1 MLDAD
6 DVTALLSEVD
16 AFATQ
21 RIAATVE
28 RPEAP
33 ISNDTLTALSAEAAE
48 LGLLPAPGADPGYTL
63 WEHCDH
69 ANAMQ
74 FNLGLLQLVARANAG
89 IAFAWHRAALARA
102 AAAPTGAPLAD
113 AHLAGGKVLDTAIVT
128 TGHLGLARAELAR
141 FLRPQGPR
149 ADRALLA
156 DWLDRG
162 RHATTVITTASW
174 QQLVWPVW
182 HEDTIRWQSAT
193 RQQLQVEACRAQHGL
208 DELAAFR
215 VRLAPDAHA
224 TLLPEGGDA
233 RHTYERL
240 LKLDM
245 LGLMAI
251 GAGALRHAW
260 DLAAG
265 YAAIRKQG
273 GKVIGDH
280 PAVQIMLGEMEMA
293 WHQASG
299 ALARFARPLDEIALK
314 EVAAQR
320 VSTHGALCHG
330 ANQGVQVH
338 GGVGYMR
345 DVGAEKIVRDQN
357 MLRLLA
363 GGTREIP
370 LLLAGLCGG
379 QP

>member
-1 MLDAD
+1 MLDTD
-6 DVTALLSEVD
+6 DVAALLSEVD
-16 AFATQ
+16 AFATE
-21 RIAATVE
+21 RIAAAVE

-33 ISNDTLTALSAEAAE
+33 LSNDSLTALSTEAAE
-48 LGLLPAPGADPGYTL
+48 LGLIPAPGAAPGYAL

-89 IAFAWHRAALARA
+89 VAFAWHRSALARSVA
-102 AAAPTGAPLAD
+102 ALPGAP
-113 AHLAGGKVLDTAIVT
+113 AGGEGVLDAALVT
-128 TGHLGLARAELAR
+128 TGHLGLARTELAR

-149 ADRALLA
+149 ADSAVLS
-156 DWLDRG
+156 DWLDR
-162 RHATTVITTASW
+162 RWHDTTVIATASW

-182 HEDTIRWQSAT
+182 HGDTIRWQRAK
-193 RQQLQVEACRAQHGL
+193 RQQLHVEPRRAQHGL
-208 DELAAFR
+208 DELAAFS
-215 VRLAPDAHA
+215 VRLAPQAD
-224 TLLPEGGDA
+224 TVLLPEGGDP
-233 RHTYERL
+233 RQQYERM

-251 GAGALRHAW
+251 GAGALRHGW
-260 DLAAG
+260 ELAAG

-280 PAVQIMLGEMEMA
+280 AAVQIMLGEIEMA
-293 WHQASG
+293 WQQASA
-299 ALARFARPLDEIALK
+299 ALARLARPVDDIALN

-320 VSTHGALCHG
+320 ASIHGALCHG

-357 MLRLLA
+357 MLKLLA

-370 LLLAGLCGG
+370 LLLGALGGG

>member
-6 DVTALLSEVD
+6 DVAALLSEVD
-16 AFATQ
+16 AFAAQ
-21 RIAATVE
+21 RIAAAVE

-33 ISNDTLTALSAEAAE
+33 ISHDTLTALSTEAAE
-48 LGLLPAPGADPGYTL
+48 LGLIPAPGAAPGYAL

-89 IAFAWHRAALARA
+89 VAFAWHRSALARSA
-102 AAAPTGAPLAD
+102 AALSGA
-113 AHLAGGKVLDTAIVT
+113 HIAGQSVLDTALVT
-128 TGHLGLARAELAR
+128 TGHLGLARTELAR
-141 FLRPQGPR
+141 FLRPHGPR
-149 ADRALLA
+149 ADGALLA
-156 DWLDRG
+156 DWLDRR
-162 RHATTVITTASW
+162 RHGTTVITTASW
-174 QQLVWPVW
+174 RHLVWPVW
-182 HEDTIRWQSAT
+182 HGDTIRWQCAA
-193 RQQLQVEACRAQHGL
+193 REQLQVEPRRAQHGL
-208 DELAAFR
+208 DELAAFS
-215 VRLAPDAHA
+215 VRLAPDADTA
-224 TLLPEGGDA
+224 LLPEAGDA
-233 RHTYERL
+233 RLAYERM

-260 DLAAG
+260 ELAAG

-273 GKVIGDH
+273 GKLIGDH
-280 PAVQIMLGEMEMA
+280 PAVQIMLGEIEMA
-293 WHQASG
+293 WQQASG
-299 ALARFARPLDEIALK
+299 ALARLSRPVDDLPLD

-320 VSTHGALCHG
+320 AATHGALCHG

-357 MLRLLA
+357 MLKLLA

-370 LLLAGLCGG
+370 LLLNGLCGG
-379 QP
+379 RP

>member
-21 RIAATVE
+21 RIAAAVE

-33 ISNDTLTALSAEAAE
+33 ISHHTLAALSAEAAE

-102 AAAPTGAPLAD
+102 AAAPAGAPLAG
-113 AHLAGGKVLDTAIVT
+113 AHPAGTVLDTAIVT

-149 ADRALLA
+149 ADGALLS
-156 DWLDRG
+156 DWLDR
-162 RHATTVITTASW
+162 RQHPTTVITTASW
-174 QQLVWPVW
+174 QHLVWPVW
-182 HEDTIRWQSAT
+182 HDDTIRWQRAT
-193 RQQLQVEACRAQHGL
+193 RQQLQVEPCRAQHGL

-215 VRLAPDAHA
+215 VRLAPDADA
-224 TLLPEGGDA
+224 TLLPGDGDTRLA
-233 RHTYERL
+233 YERV

-260 DLAAG
+260 ELAAA

-273 GKVIGDH
+273 GKVIGEH

-299 ALARFARPLDEIALK
+299 ALARFARPLDDIALS
-314 EVAAQR
+314 ELAAQR
-320 VSTHGALCHG
+320 VNTHGALCHG

-357 MLRLLA
+357 MLRLQA

-370 LLLAGLCGG
+370 LLLSGLCGG

>member
-6 DVTALLSEVD
+6 DVTALLSEVET
-16 AFATQ
+16 FANE
-21 RIAATVE
+21 RIAAAVD
-28 RPEAP
+28 RPETP
-33 ISNDTLTALSAEAAE
+33 IANDTLTALSAEATE
-48 LGLLPAPGADPGYTL
+48 LGLLPAPGAAPGYAL
-63 WEHCDH
+63 WEHRDH

-89 IAFAWHRAALARA
+89 VAFAWHRGALARA
-102 AAAPTGAPLAD
+102 TATLPGALPS
-113 AHLAGGKVLDTAIVT
+113 GESVLDTAMVT

-149 ADRALLA
+149 ADGALLS
-156 DWLDRG
+156 DWLDR
-162 RHATTVITTASW
+162 RQHATTVITTASW

-182 HEDTIRWQSAT
+182 HGDTIRWQCAA
-193 RQQLQVEACRAQHGL
+193 RQQLHVEPCRAQHGL
-208 DELAAFR
+208 DELAAFH
-215 VRLAPDAHA
+215 VCLASDAA
-224 TLLPEGGDA
+224 PTLLPEHGDA
-233 RHTYERL
+233 RLAYERV

-273 GKVIGDH
+273 GKVIGEH
-280 PAVQIMLGEMEMA
+280 AAVQIMLGEMEMA
-293 WHQASG
+293 WHQACG
-299 ALARFARPLDEIALK
+299 ALARFARPLDDIALN

-320 VSTHGALCHG
+320 ASTHLALSHG

-357 MLRLLA
+357 MLKLLA

>member
-6 DVTALLSEVD
+6 DVAALLSEVD

-21 RIAATVE
+21 RIAAAVE
-28 RPEAP
+28 RPETP
-33 ISNDTLTALSAEAAE
+33 LSHNTLTALSAEAAG
-48 LGLLPAPGADPGYTL
+48 LGLIPAPGAAPGYAL

-89 IAFAWHRAALARA
+89 VAFAWHRSALARSA
-102 AAAPTGAPLAD
+102 ATLTGALP
-113 AHLAGGKVLDTAIVT
+113 GQSVLDTALVT

-149 ADRALLA
+149 ADGALLS
-156 DWLDRG
+156 DWLDRR
-162 RHATTVITTASW
+162 RHDTTVITTASW
-174 QQLVWPVW
+174 QHLVWPVW
-182 HEDTIRWQSAT
+182 HGDTIRWQCAA
-193 RQQLQVEACRAQHGL
+193 RAQLQVEPRRAQHGL
-208 DELAAFR
+208 DELAAFS
-215 VRLAPDAHA
+215 VRLAPDADA
-224 TLLPEGGDA
+224 ALLPEAGDA
-233 RHTYERL
+233 RDARQAYERM

-260 DLAAG
+260 ELAAG

-280 PAVQIMLGEMEMA
+280 PAVRIMLGEIEMA
-293 WHQASG
+293 WQQASG
-299 ALARFARPLDEIALK
+299 ALARLSRPVDDIPLN

-320 VSTHGALCHG
+320 AVTHGALCHG

-357 MLRLLA
+357 MLKLLA
-363 GGTREIP
+363 GGTRDIP
-370 LLLAGLCGG
+370 LLLSGLCGG

>member
-6 DVTALLSEVD
+6 DVAALLSEVEV
-16 AFATQ
+16 FATQ
-21 RIAATVE
+21 RIATTVE
-28 RPEAP
+28 RPEAT
-33 ISNDTLTALSAEAAE
+33 ISNDTLATLSAEAAE
-48 LGLLPAPGADPGYTL
+48 LGLIPAPGAAPGYAL

-74 FNLGLLQLVARANAG
+74 FNLGLLKLVARANAG
-89 IAFAWHRAALARA
+89 IAFAWHRGALARA
-102 AAAPTGAPLAD
+102 ATTLLG
-113 AHLAGGKVLDTAIVT
+113 AHLPGERLLDTAIVT

-149 ADRALLA
+149 ADDTLLS
-156 DWLDRG
+156 DWLDRR
-162 RHATTVITTASW
+162 RHDTTVLTTASW
-174 QQLVWPVW
+174 QHLVWPVW
-182 HEDTIRWQSAT
+182 HGDTIRWQSAT
-193 RQQLQVEACRAQHGL
+193 RQQLRVEACRAQHGL

-215 VRLAPDAHA
+215 VRLAPDTDAA
-224 TLLPEGGDA
+224 LLPEAGDA
-233 RHTYERL
+233 RQAYERV

-251 GAGALRHAW
+251 GAGALHHAW
-260 DLAAG
+260 DLAAN

-293 WHQASG
+293 WHQAGG
-299 ALARFARPLDEIALK
+299 ALARFARPLEDIALN

-370 LLLAGLCGG
+370 LLLSGLNGA